1 MKNLLNK
8 VLVNK
13 NGERFEITKAMKNN
27 VIFEAA
33 NVENGNKVAISSTE
47 ITGGYYKFE
56 DETVKFVD
64 AHEVEMKRKKYK

>member
-1 MKNLLNK
+1 MTNLLNK

-27 VIFEAA
+27 VIFEAT
-33 NVENGNKVAISSTE
+33 NVENGNKVTISSTE
-47 ITGGYYKFE
+47 ITRGYYKFE
-56 DETVKFVD
+56 DEKIKFVD